1 MKKHTFMRK
10 VAAFLSNHIFLT
22 KCDSSITINLKVESN
37 YFSMLLDL
45 MNGIISRSS
54 LPTASI

>member
-1 MKKHTFMRK
+1 MRK
-10 VAAFLSNHIFLT
+10 VAAFLSNHISLI
-22 KCDSSITINLKVESN
+22 KCDSPITINLKVESN